1 MDVHVDTQ
9 QQEQQ
14 QPLLE
19 NTPSPQQKP
28 PKTPTQKTMRKA
40 FKGTA
45 HLAKLLPT
53 GTVLIFQTLS
63 PALTH
68 RGQCQTLTSQAM
80 TLALLTFCGASCFVL
95 SFTDSFRD
103 ERGKVRYGVATRT
116 GIWIVDGS
124 VRLPV
129 DEAANY
135 RLRFIDFFHAF
146 AAVLVFVAVAL
157 FDQSVVRC
165 FVPEPSEEAKEVLVK
180 LPIGIGLVC
189 SVLFVLFPSKRHGIG
204 FPLSRN

>member
-1 MDVHVDTQ
+1 M
-9 QQEQQ
+9 
-14 QPLLE
+14 
-19 NTPSPQQKP
+19 
-28 PKTPTQKTMRKA
+28 
-40 FKGTA
+40 
-45 HLAKLLPT
+45 
-53 GTVLIFQTLS
+53 
-63 PALTH
+63 
-68 RGQCQTLTSQAM
+68 
-80 TLALLTFCGASCFVL
+80 
-95 SFTDSFRD
+95 
-103 ERGKVRYGVATRT
+103 
-116 GIWIVDGS
+116 DGS